1 MANVARGEEAANGVG
16 VLPVLEPSAVS
27 TLAHSAG
34 VADATDA
41 AVKKLR
47 EPRLKKEL
55 AAETDHQAVV
65 GAREAK
71 SRKPAAVLRE
81 SPMLDP
87 GVHGACAAVPRANDP
102 RCVEE
107 QHSSRVAQRIAR
119 CSLLVVL

>member
-1 MANVARGEEAANGVG
+1 MNGPG
-16 VLPVLEPSAVS
+16 SLPVLEPSAVS

-41 AVKKLR
+41 AVKKER

-71 SRKPAAVLRE
+71 SKKPAAVLRE
-81 SPMLDP
+81 SPMLDAE
-87 GVHGACAAVPRANDP
+87 VHGACAAPRANDP
-102 RCVEE
+102 GRVEAE
-107 QHSSRVAQRIAR
+107 GVKTTRS
-119 CSLLVVL
+119 

>member
-1 MANVARGEEAANGVG
+1 MARGEEAANGVG

-71 SRKPAAVLRE
+71 SKKPAAVLRE
-81 SPMLDP
+81 SPMLDAE
-87 GVHGACAAVPRANDP
+87 VHGACALPRANDP
-102 RCVEE
+102 GRVEAE
-107 QHSSRVAQRIAR
+107 GVKSGKIFRVR
-119 CSLLVVL
+119 